1 MKPMEDAP
9 LFLGIPRVDDSRA
22 ATVIAP
28 LPQDTIVHVEP
39 TQLLRELRSAPSP
52 TLAIR
57 MSDLRGRPTPLRL
70 AELRADESVDPCHQP
85 AAA

>member
-1 MKPMEDAP
+1 MEDAP
-9 LFLGIPRVDDSRA
+9 LFLGIPRYDDARA
-22 ATVIAP
+22 ANVIAP
-28 LPQDTIVHVEP
+28 LPQDPVVHVEP
-39 TQLLRELRSAPSP
+39 TRLLRELRSAPP

-57 MSDLRGRPTPLRL
+57 MNDLRGRPTPLRL